1 MRLIYALLAVLA
13 LSGPALANVERP
25 DFTFFTIPDLY
36 FQEPTIEAIQTG
48 NNAFGVVLN
57 WLFNNVLGIPANTQG
72 YQQVPLSRLLGQICA
87 VHQGRAIGTLVC
99 PISSLYNRALSIVNS
114 LGSRAS
120 NLGNAI
126 INDFLGQL
134 GNALQSQINNWV
146 GGAIGLS
153 TINEVSA
160 SLYNAEQWLNDT
172 VSAVERQIR
181 RGAYQVSSSWLA
193 SVFPGSDLALQATDQ
208 AARKQEAQSKL
219 DSLIGALQ
227 VSNLGNSYQ
236 EQQNEASRQNLREQ
250 AVQVER
256 KAPKD
261 EEVSKRLSEV
271 SSDLAKQAEDIAK
284 RAKDSTQAQAS
295 VRGVLVEMS
304 QLQAESLRMQLT
316 SEDRLVQL
324 AKEQIQA
331 QAATNQILAAQTRV
345 ILRREMEALEQF
357 KGRSRQSA
365 EEFAQELMATNG
377 VLEGLYQMPAEL
389 SQRQAEMSESY

>member
-1 MRLIYALLAVLA
+1 MRLIYALLAALA
-13 LSGPALANVERP
+13 LGGPALANVERP

-36 FQEPTIEAIQTG
+36 FQEPTIGAIQTG
-48 NNAFGVVLN
+48 NNAFGAVLN
-57 WLFNNVLGIPANTQG
+57 WLFNNVLGIPATTQG

-87 VHQGRAIGTLVC
+87 VHQGRAIGSLVC
-99 PISSLYNRALSIVNS
+99 PLSSLYNRALSIVNS

-153 TINEVSA
+153 TIDAVSA
-160 SLYNAEQWLNDT
+160 SLYNAEQWLSDT

-193 SVFPGSDLALQATDQ
+193 SVFPGSDLALRATDK

-316 SEDRLVQL
+316 SEDRLVKL

-345 ILRREMEALEQF
+345 ILRREMEALEQL
-357 KGRSRQSA
+357 KGQSRRSA
-365 EEFAQELMATNG
+365 EEFAQELMATNA
-377 VLEGLYQMPAEL
+377 VLEGFYQMPVEL
-389 SQRQAEMSESY
+389 SRRQAEMSESY

>member
-87 VHQGRAIGTLVC
+87 VHQGRAIGSLVC
-99 PISSLYNRALSIVNS
+99 PLSSLYNRALSIVNS

-153 TINEVSA
+153 TIDAVSA
-160 SLYNAEQWLNDT
+160 SLYNAEQWLSDT

-193 SVFPGSDLALQATDQ
+193 SVFPGSDLALRATDK

-271 SSDLAKQAEDIAK
+271 SGDLAKQAEDIAK

-316 SEDRLVQL
+316 SEDRLVKL

-345 ILRREMEALEQF
+345 ILRREMEALEQL
-357 KGRSRQSA
+357 KGQSRRSA
-365 EEFAQELMATNG
+365 EEFAQELMATNA
-377 VLEGLYQMPAEL
+377 VLEGFYQMPVEL

>member
-1 MRLIYALLAVLA
+1 MRLIYALLAALA
-13 LSGPALANVERP
+13 LGGPALANVERP

-36 FQEPTIEAIQTG
+36 FQEPTIGAIQTG

-57 WLFNNVLGIPANTQG
+57 WLFNNVLGIPATTQG

-87 VHQGRAIGTLVC
+87 VHQGRAIGSLVC
-99 PISSLYNRALSIVNS
+99 PLSSLYNRALSIVNS

-134 GNALQSQINNWV
+134 GNALSTQINNWV
-146 GGAIGLS
+146 GGAIGFD
-153 TINEVSA
+153 TIKDVSA
-160 SLYNAEQWLNDT
+160 ALYNAEQWLSDT
-172 VSAVERQIR
+172 VAAVERQIR

-193 SVFPGSDLALQATDQ
+193 SVFPGSDLALRATDK

-256 KAPKD
+256 KALKD

-271 SSDLAKQAEDIAK
+271 SGDLAKQAEDIAK

-316 SEDRLVQL
+316 SEDRLVKL

-345 ILRREMEALEQF
+345 ILRREMEALEQL
-357 KGRSRQSA
+357 KGQSRRSA
-365 EEFAQELMATNG
+365 EEFAQELMATNA
-377 VLEGLYQMPAEL
+377 VLEGFYQMPVEL
-389 SQRQAEMSESY
+389 SRRQAEMSESY

>member
-87 VHQGRAIGTLVC
+87 VHQGRAIGSLVC
-99 PISSLYNRALSIVNS
+99 PLSSLYNRALSIVNS

-153 TINEVSA
+153 TIDAVSA
-160 SLYNAEQWLNDT
+160 SLYNAEQWLSDT

-193 SVFPGSDLALQATDQ
+193 SVFPGSDLALRATDK

-304 QLQAESLRMQLT
+304 QLQGESLRMQLT
-316 SEDRLVQL
+316 SEDRLVKL

-345 ILRREMEALEQF
+345 ILRREMEALEQL
-357 KGRSRQSA
+357 KGQSRQSA
-365 EEFAQELMATNG
+365 EEFAQELMATNA
-377 VLEGLYQMPAEL
+377 VLEGFYQMPVEL
-389 SQRQAEMSESY
+389 SRRQAEMSESY

>member
-1 MRLIYALLAVLA
+1 MRWIYTLLAALA
-13 LSGPALANVERP
+13 LGGPALANVERP
-25 DFTFFTIPDLY
+25 DFTFFTVPDLY
-36 FQEPTIEAIQTG
+36 FQEPTIGAIQTG
-48 NNAFGVVLN
+48 GGPFGVVLN
-57 WLFNNVLGIPANTQG
+57 WLFNNVLGIPATTQG
-72 YQQVPLSRLLGQICA
+72 YTQVPLSRLLGQICA

-134 GNALQSQINNWV
+134 GNALQSQLNNWV

-172 VSAVERQIR
+172 VAAVERQIR

-193 SVFPGSDLALQATDQ
+193 SVFPGSDLALRATDQ

-261 EEVSKRLSEV
+261 EEVAKRLGEV
-271 SSDLAKQAEDIAK
+271 SGDLAKQAEDIAK

-316 SEDRLVQL
+316 SEDRLVKL

>member
-87 VHQGRAIGTLVC
+87 VHQGRAIGSLVC
-99 PISSLYNRALSIVNS
+99 PLSSLYNRALSIVNS

-153 TINEVSA
+153 TIDAVSA
-160 SLYNAEQWLNDT
+160 SLYNAEQWLSDT

-193 SVFPGSDLALQATDQ
+193 SVFPGSDLALRATDK

-271 SSDLAKQAEDIAK
+271 SGDLAKQAEDIAK

-316 SEDRLVQL
+316 SEDRLVKL

-345 ILRREMEALEQF
+345 ILRREMEALEQL
-357 KGRSRQSA
+357 KGQSRQSA
-365 EEFAQELMATNG
+365 EEFAQELMATNA
-377 VLEGLYQMPAEL
+377 VLEGFYQMPVEL
-389 SQRQAEMSESY
+389 SRRQAEMSESY